1 MQRGNSLEE
10 EDFSPEDDED
20 ENHGEIGFETI
31 ELNEVGN
38 MDTIQPVKV
47 VNKPGHRFLQSP
59 FKGRKKKQRREES
72 NSAEGGKMVR
82 MRCQL

>member
-1 MQRGNSLEE
+1 MPWFIDYLNRLNGIHVAYFVQ
-10 EDFSPEDDED
+10 FY
-20 ENHGEIGFETI
+20 GFETI

-47 VNKPGHRFLQSP
+47 VNKPRHRFLQSP

-82 MRCQL
+82 MRCQR